1 MVLLSTLFL
10 LVWVIIINMPLTLK
24 QLSLNT
30 FYFPSPANV
39 GLYIEDNRAI
49 LIDSGSDKE
58 AGRQILKVLK
68 ENEWDLSLII
78 NTHSNADHIGGNEF
92 LQKRTGCRIAATA
105 MEAAFTEHPVLEAS
119 LLNGGFPHKRLQ
131 SKFLLAKAS
140 GVTDRIANSGQILN
154 TALNAVP
161 LPGHFLDM
169 IAVETPDNV
178 LFTADSVISRDILS
192 KYHIHFL
199 YDVKSHFET
208 LEILK
213 KREDKLFVPSHG
225 KPVSLTGFIEL
236 VDYNKHKINENIN
249 VVLESISAEITSEE
263 ILAGVCRHYKIEL
276 NANQYVLIFS
286 TVRSILSYLLDEKL
300 VDVSYSSGQMLW
312 RRL

>member
-1 MVLLSTLFL
+1 
-10 LVWVIIINMPLTLK
+10 MPLTLT
-24 QLSLNT
+24 QLSPTT

-39 GLYIEDNRAI
+39 GLYIEDKRAI
-49 LIDSGSDKE
+49 LIDSGSDKG

-78 NTHSNADHIGGNEF
+78 NTHSHADHIGGNEF

-140 GVTDRIANSGQILN
+140 AVTDKIANSGSIVSTSLK
-154 TALNAVP
+154 ALP
-161 LPGHFLDM
+161 LPGHFLDG
-169 IAVETPDNV
+169 IAVETPDKV

-199 YDVKSHFET
+199 YDVKSHFDT
-208 LEILK
+208 LEMLK
-213 KREDKLFVPSHG
+213 NREDKLFIPSHG
-225 KPVSLTGFIEL
+225 NPASLREFIEL
-236 VDYNKHKINENIN
+236 VDYNKYKINENIN

-276 NANQYVLIFS
+276 NASQYVLLFS
-286 TVRSILSYLLDEKL
+286 TVRSILSYLLDKKNVE
-300 VDVSYSSGQMLW
+300 VSYSSGQMLW